1 MRAGDANDSDSGGRG
16 RRRLPPLR
24 MAIAAMVAIP
34 LLVAAGVLAGRTWS
48 RQTTTPIETR
58 LSISLPGIAM
68 SHVAASPNG
77 RRLAITGTDA
87 AGVTRVYLRTLD
99 AFDVRPLAGTEGASS
114 VFWSADGEA
123 LGFFAQGKL
132 SVIGASGGSPRVL
145 CDAPNARGGAW
156 NRAGDIVFAPTTDG
170 GLWRVAASGGEAT
183 QLTTIEVAA
192 GDVSHRWPVFME
204 DGSRLLFLRIQRAP
218 GTTGTFLT
226 TRDGA
231 RPRRVSDSA
240 SNVIAAGGSLVFANG
255 PTLVAQRLGANGSAA
270 REEPRVLADDL
281 AYFVDRRYGL
291 FTWSPQGL
299 LAYGVAGA
307 HVTELTAY
315 NRAGVPLFARRVPG
329 DVRSFAL
336 SPDGTR
342 VLLERLDPVAGT
354 HDIWTLDL
362 ASDRLSRLTF
372 DDANDTDPVWSA
384 DGGEVLFSSDR
395 GSASRTYQLFRRSA
409 DAGGLELPLSRGGA
423 SKFAEDW
430 SRDGR
435 AILLVGGEE
444 GARHIYVAPTADPT
458 HPRLLV
464 DSRFLVDEPAFSP
477 DGRLVAYH
485 STESGQAEVFV
496 TTVAN
501 PSARWQVSRGGVQ
514 PRWRADG
521 RELYYLSLGGDVMA
535 VRVTRTSPWRAEAPH
550 LLMRAGAG
558 HGVFLNDYA
567 ARADGEQFL
576 IKRDSSGG
584 ASRLDVVLGWRP

>member
-1 MRAGDANDSDSGGRG
+1 
-16 RRRLPPLR
+16 
-24 MAIAAMVAIP
+24 
-34 LLVAAGVLAGRTWS
+34 
-48 RQTTTPIETR
+48 
-58 LSISLPGIAM
+58 
-68 SHVAASPNG
+68 
-77 RRLAITGTDA
+77 
-87 AGVTRVYLRTLD
+87 
-99 AFDVRPLAGTEGASS
+99 
-114 VFWSADGEA
+114 
-123 LGFFAQGKL
+123 
-132 SVIGASGGSPRVL
+132 
-145 CDAPNARGGAW
+145 
-156 NRAGDIVFAPTTDG
+156 
-170 GLWRVAASGGEAT
+170 
-183 QLTTIEVAA
+183 
-192 GDVSHRWPVFME
+192 ME

-270 REEPRVLADDL
+270 REEPRVLANDL

-291 FTWSPQGL
+291 FTWSPRGL

-307 HVTELTAY
+307 HITELTAY

-354 HDIWTLDL
+354 QDIWTLDL

-372 DDANDTDPVWSA
+372 DDGNDTDPVWSA

-409 DAGGLELPLSRGGA
+409 DAGGLELPLSRGGE

-444 GARHIYVAPTADPT
+444 GARHIYVAPAADPT

-496 TTVAN
+496 TTVAD

-535 VRVTRTSPWRAEAPH
+535 VGVTRTSPWRAEAPH